1 METIS
6 NIFKGAWHYTKR
18 VAAHVKA
25 YAMWT
30 LDTFMGISGTIGG
43 SAGSSISD
51 GWKACKAQW
60 AAGNRFKAAAG
71 ILVTW
76 LGAIGLVAAGGVI
89 GGLFLTL
96 FVFLPSLLV
105 YALASWAAGELVIF
119 GVVFVTGLL
128 LAKAGA
134 WLLDTDYEGMFEYR
148 WHGRGLSL
156 PSFN

>member
-6 NIFKGAWHYTKR
+6 NFFVGIWHYTKR
-18 VAAHVKA
+18 VAAHVTA
-25 YAMWT
+25 YAKWT
-30 LDTFMGISGTIGG
+30 FDTFMGISGTIGG
-43 SAGSSISD
+43 GAGSSIFD

-76 LGAIGLVAAGGVI
+76 LGAIGLIAAAGVL
-89 GGLFLTL
+89 GGMFLTL

-119 GVVFVTGLL
+119 GVLFLTGLL

-134 WLLDTDYEGMFEYR
+134 GLLDTNYDDMFNTR